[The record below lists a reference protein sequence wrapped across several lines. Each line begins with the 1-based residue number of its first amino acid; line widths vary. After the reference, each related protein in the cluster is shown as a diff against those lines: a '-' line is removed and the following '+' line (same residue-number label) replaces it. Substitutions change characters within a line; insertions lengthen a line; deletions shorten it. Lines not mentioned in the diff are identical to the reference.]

1 MAMTLR
7 LTDEQTERLREA
19 AARDGLSMQAAA
31 IKAVDDYATDRKAR
45 RREILTEM
53 MRKHGD
59 LLDRLADA

>member
-45 RREILTEM
+45 RQEILTEM

>member
-31 IKAVDDYATDRKAR
+31 ITAVDDYATDRKAR
-45 RREILTEM
+45 RQEILTEM